1 MEETG
6 TIEFVRNAVIAS
18 VCGHSKG
25 IGGKPC
31 FRLLSG
37 RPWVR
42 IPPGVPTGQPSPYG
56 RVFLLAIFCRFGHT
70 AVGRG
75 QTMRMSPQ
83 WGVQKANEL
92 SSLARNEHRH
102 RSKVPVQRLSERNR
116 IPPGVRK
123 IRQEK
128 QNVEN
133 LADFSFSHSNFIFLR
148 LANF

>member
-18 VCGHSKG
+18 VCGHSRG

-42 IPPGVPTGQPSPYG
+42 IPPGVQ
-56 RVFLLAIFCRFGHT
+56 
-70 AVGRG
+70 
-75 QTMRMSPQ
+75 
-83 WGVQKANEL
+83 
-92 SSLARNEHRH
+92 
-102 RSKVPVQRLSERNR
+102 
-116 IPPGVRK
+116 K
-123 IRQEK
+123 IRQEQ

-133 LADFSFSHSNFIFLR
+133 LTDFSFQHSNYVFR
-148 LANF
+148 QLANF